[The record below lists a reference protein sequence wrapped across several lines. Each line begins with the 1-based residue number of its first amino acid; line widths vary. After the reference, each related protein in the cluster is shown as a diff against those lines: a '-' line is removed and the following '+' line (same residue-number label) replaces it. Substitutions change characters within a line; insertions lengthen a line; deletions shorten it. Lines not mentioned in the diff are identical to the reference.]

1 MVPGWLALA
10 DDAMQQLVA
19 AGLRPTAQRYAV
31 LAVLAEQDRP
41 CGAAALLAEVQRTQ
55 PTMTAGA
62 LRRVLRC
69 LLETGLVTRMTDGAT
84 AAYALRRR

>member
-31 LAVLAEQDRP
+31 LAVLAEQEQPR
-41 CGAAALLAEVQRTQ
+41 CAAVLLTDVQRVQ

-69 LLETGLVTRMTDGAT
+69 LLEVGLVSCVTDNGAP
-84 AAYALRRR
+84 AYALRRS